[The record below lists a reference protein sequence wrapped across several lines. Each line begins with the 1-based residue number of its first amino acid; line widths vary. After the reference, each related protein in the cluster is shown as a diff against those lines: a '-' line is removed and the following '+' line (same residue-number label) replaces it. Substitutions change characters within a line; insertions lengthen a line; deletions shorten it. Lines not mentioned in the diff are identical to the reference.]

1 MVHILCRLA
10 PSTRVQPPE
19 KSVVLKWDYAL
30 AAPAQSINRSS
41 VLLRDMDLAA
51 LAFTVKARSIYLP
64 FAHLKQMEKGR
75 VINIVEQMT
84 HLLHHL
90 LLNKLGRMNLNEII
104 CVSTQ
109 EQLLLATFFQP
120 SPLK

>member
-1 MVHILCRLA
+1 MVHILCHLA
-10 PSTRVQPPE
+10 PSIRVQPLE
-19 KSVVLKWDYAL
+19 WSAVLKKNYAL

-51 LAFTVKARSIYLP
+51 LAFTVKARNIYLP
-64 FAHLKQMEKGR
+64 FAHLKMEKGR

-84 HLLHHL
+84 NLLLHL
-90 LLNKLGRMNLNEII
+90 LLNKLGRMNLKEII

-109 EQLLLATFFQP
+109 DHLLLATFFQP

>member
-1 MVHILCRLA
+1 MVHILCHLA
-10 PSTRVQPPE
+10 PSIRVQPLE
-19 KSVVLKWDYAL
+19 WSAVLKKNYAL

-41 VLLRDMDLAA
+41 VLLKDMDLAA
-51 LAFTVKARSIYLP
+51 LAFIVKARNIYLP

-75 VINIVEQMT
+75 VLNIVEQMT
-84 HLLHHL
+84 HLLLHL
-90 LLNKLGRMNLNEII
+90 LLHKLGRKNLNKVI

-109 EQLLLATFFQP
+109 DQLLLATFFQP